1 MDFRIDRNTFNLDQL
16 ALLTRNAVSE
26 ILDNVATSARNH
38 WIKIAKE
45 DNSHLKNDYLRAI
58 QPVQAGK
65 NVWTVTLLG
74 ENAHLIEDGSPSVDM
89 RDFLLGPDV
98 PVAPGGKHQ
107 NAKGG
112 FFRAI
117 PFRHTG
123 PNAGAVVGQAM
134 GSAYSGKL
142 GVEAAYKMGKTIFKE
157 AKKLTTN
164 KIMTK
169 YQGQWVYAGKEQK
182 WGGRLKAGYAPKL
195 KAHHKTDIYAGMV
208 RNVKTYEKS
217 RQSQYVTFRTISTT
231 VKNGWIR
238 KPIPARHYAED
249 VQKFINR
256 MIPRAIDAYL
266 KGSEGQ

>member
-1 MDFRIDRNTFNLDQL
+1 MDFRIDRSNFDVSQL
-16 ALLTRNAVSE
+16 MLLTRNAITTV
-26 ILDNVATSARNH
+26 LDGVASSAWNH
-38 WIKIAKE
+38 WVKIAKE
-45 DNSHLKNDYLRAI
+45 DNSHLKNDYVNSI

-65 NVWTVTLLG
+65 NVWTITLLG

-98 PVAPGGKHQ
+98 PVVPIGEKGKHQ

-123 PNAGAVVGQAM
+123 PNAGAVIGQAM
-134 GSAYSGKL
+134 GSAYNKKL
-142 GVEAAYKMGKTIFKE
+142 GIEAAYKMGKTIFRKAKQLE
-157 AKKLTTN
+157 ASITTQYGKKT
-164 KIMTK
+164 
-169 YQGQWVYAGKEQK
+169 K
-182 WGGRLKAGYAPKL
+182 WGERLKAGYAPKL
-195 KAHHKTDIYAGMV
+195 KAHHKSDIYAGMV
-208 RNVKTYEKS
+208 RHSKTYEKDT
-217 RQSQYVTFRTISTT
+217 QSSYSTFRTISTT
-231 VKNGWIR
+231 VKDGWIR

-266 KGSEGQ
+266 KGSEGK